1 MSIFSVLIIMLLV
14 AAVLLA
20 IAEAGVPPIV
30 YHQLYIVNASSY
42 TIVRA
47 RAADQNSNIDNTL
60 RYQIVSKPK
69 TGTVVQL
76 SKVYSDYGYEPIFGS
91 EIQTGQGDASII
103 TGSGQRFIYKRPALD
118 VARNQKWDSIYVMVS
133 DGQAYS
139 VNSIYTFIPPSGAFV
154 GSDFFL
160 DNEGWTIVGNKV
172 VQNALFENYNRGPTL
187 SNYIMGT
194 DNLINLDRNSKDDNS
209 LWYFKAPT
217 KFYDNQGLAYGGW
230 LSFTMSSFSGDFKR
244 LNRENVPLV
253 ILECDTCVGPV
264 SQGITLVFPINVPR
278 VGRYGGETKA
288 FSIPLS
294 ENEGWLK
301 DPQNT
306 LKPWI
311 PASQCDVI
319 QVLSRLSNVQI
330 LGDWTTGEESIALDS
345 VVISNKKALLPLCA
359 MSRTDASICS
369 CK

>member
-1 MSIFSVLIIMLLV
+1 
-14 AAVLLA
+14 
-20 IAEAGVPPIV
+20 
-30 YHQLYIVNASSY
+30 
-42 TIVRA
+42 
-47 RAADQNSNIDNTL
+47 
-60 RYQIVSKPK
+60 
-69 TGTVVQL
+69 
-76 SKVYSDYGYEPIFGS
+76 
-91 EIQTGQGDASII
+91 
-103 TGSGQRFIYKRPALD
+103 
-118 VARNQKWDSIYVMVS
+118 
-133 DGQAYS
+133 
-139 VNSIYTFIPPSGAFV
+139 
-154 GSDFFL
+154 
-160 DNEGWTIVGNKV
+160 
-172 VQNALFENYNRGPTL
+172 
-187 SNYIMGT
+187 MGT

-244 LNRENVPLV
+244 LNRENAPLV
-253 ILECDTCVGPV
+253 ILECDTCIGPV

-278 VGRYGGETKA
+278 VGRYGGEIKA

-311 PASQCDVI
+311 AALQCDVI

-345 VVISNKKALLPLCA
+345 VVISNKKAMLPLCA
-359 MSRTDASICS
+359 MSRTDASICT